1 VEEVKEKVILEV
13 LALQKEML
21 KTNSK
26 LDDFLERYKDLDPV
40 YASNKLEEYDD
51 LVQYYIILY
60 TNNRW
65 KIPMLN

>member
-26 LDDFLERYKDLDPV
+26 FDDFLERYKDLDPV
-40 YASNKLEEYDD
+40 YVSNKLEEYDD
-51 LVQYYIILY
+51 LV
-60 TNNRW
+60 
-65 KIPMLN
+65 